1 MNTYR
6 SENEAETRALG
17 QAIGAAAM
25 PGLVIAFYGDLGAG
39 KTAMTKGIAEGLG
52 IRDMITS
59 PTFTILQSYEEGRI
73 PLHHLDVYRIEDPDE
88 MEEVGLDDC
97 LFGGGVCLI
106 EWAEQIEDLLPEK
119 TVRVTITRC
128 GEDTERKIMIE
139 DPAGLL
145 PVFGERPAGDGLRR
159 ERGES

>member
-1 MNTYR
+1 MMNTYR

-97 LFGGGVCLI
+97 LFGGGVTVI
-106 EWAEQIEDLLPEK
+106 EWAERIGELLPEN
-119 TVRVTITRC
+119 TVRITIERIPEEGDARRIVIEE
-128 GEDTERKIMIE
+128 GEKI
-139 DPAGLL
+139 
-145 PVFGERPAGDGLRR
+145 
-159 ERGES
+159 